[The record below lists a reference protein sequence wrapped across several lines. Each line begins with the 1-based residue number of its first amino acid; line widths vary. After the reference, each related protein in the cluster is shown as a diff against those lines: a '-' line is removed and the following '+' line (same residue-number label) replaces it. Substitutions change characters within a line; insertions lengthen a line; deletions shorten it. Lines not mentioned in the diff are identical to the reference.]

1 MILSGVGMGFLRA
14 DKETH
19 PHPVPLLEGEG
30 VVSTGGNIMNFIETF
45 RVALEAILSNKVR
58 SGLTMLGVI
67 IGVMAVILLVSIG
80 EGAQVYITKE
90 LTGLGTNL
98 LIITPGKT
106 STRGGFHPPS
116 AGTVRKLTYDDSL
129 ALRRRAWLLTDAVPL
144 VFGTGKI
151 KYRNMGRDTMVIGT
165 TPEFQRVRNLFVD
178 TGSYISQSDVDSKAK
193 VLVLGT
199 KVKEELFG
207 AENPLGKVV
216 TLSDARYRVVGVML
230 KKGTSLGMDIDDIVY
245 VPVTSGQELFDT
257 DSLFEI
263 IASTP
268 RSEDVDRTIAQ
279 IKEILIKRHAHKED
293 FTIQTQGAMLETMN
307 TILGVLTAV
316 LGGIAGISL
325 VVGGIGIMNIMLVS
339 VRERTR
345 EIGIR
350 KALGARN
357 RDIMAQFMI
366 EAITL
371 SGAGGVIG
379 ILLGVGLALLIP
391 VFVTVLPT
399 SVSAWSII
407 MAFTFSAAV
416 GVFFGVYPAR
426 RAALQDPIQAL
437 RYE

>member
-1 MILSGVGMGFLRA
+1 
-14 DKETH
+14 
-19 PHPVPLLEGEG
+19 
-30 VVSTGGNIMNFIETF
+30 MNFIETF
-45 RVALEAILSNKVR
+45 RVAFEAILSNKVR

-129 ALRRRAWLLTDAVPL
+129 ALRRRAWILTDAVPL
-144 VFGTGKI
+144 VLGTGKI
-151 KYRNMGRDTMVIGT
+151 KYQNMGRDTMVIGT
-165 TPEFQRVRNLFVD
+165 TPEFQRVRSLFVD
-178 TGSYISQSDVDSKAK
+178 TGNYVSQGDVDSKAK
-193 VLVLGT
+193 VIVLGT

-207 AENPLGKVV
+207 ADNPLGKVV
-216 TLSDARYRVVGVML
+216 TLSDARYRVIGVMR

-268 RSEDVDRTIAQ
+268 RAEDVDRAIAQ
-279 IKEILIKRHAHKED
+279 IKDILIKRHAHKED

>member
-1 MILSGVGMGFLRA
+1 
-14 DKETH
+14 
-19 PHPVPLLEGEG
+19 
-30 VVSTGGNIMNFIETF
+30 MNFLETF
-45 RVALEAILSNKVR
+45 SVAYEAILSNKVR

-80 EGAQVYITKE
+80 EGARVYITKE

-98 LIITPGKT
+98 LIIQPGKT
-106 STRGGFHPPS
+106 TASGGFHPPS
-116 AGTVRKLTYDDSL
+116 AGTVRKLTYDDAQ
-129 ALRRRAWLLTDAVPL
+129 ALKRRAWLLTDAVPIVL
-144 VFGTGKI
+144 GSGRI
-151 KYRNMGRDTMVIGT
+151 KYTNLGRDVMVIGV
-165 TPEFQRVRNLFVD
+165 TPEFQRVRNLYID
-178 TGSYISQSDVDSKAK
+178 SGSYVSQGDVDSKLK
-193 VLVLGT
+193 IVVLGT

-207 AENPLGKVV
+207 DQNPLGKVV
-216 TLSDARYRVVGVML
+216 MLSDVRYRVVGVMR
-230 KKGTSLGMDIDDIVY
+230 KKGTSLGMDVDDVVY

-257 DSLFEI
+257 DALFEI

-268 RSEDVDRTIAQ
+268 RAEDVDKAIAQ
-279 IKEILIKRHAHKED
+279 IKDILIKRHAHKED
-293 FTIQTQGAMLETMN
+293 FTIQTQGAILSTMN

-325 VVGGIGIMNIMLVS
+325 LVGGIGIMNIMLVS

-366 EAITL
+366 EAVTL
-371 SGAGGVIG
+371 SGVGGIIG
-379 ILLGVGLALLIP
+379 IIVGVGLALLIP

-399 SVSAWSII
+399 SVSIWSLA
-407 MAFTFSAAV
+407 MAFSFSAAV
-416 GVFFGVYPAR
+416 GIFFGVYPAR
-426 RAALQDPIQAL
+426 KASLQDPIQAL

>member
-1 MILSGVGMGFLRA
+1 
-14 DKETH
+14 
-19 PHPVPLLEGEG
+19 
-30 VVSTGGNIMNFIETF
+30 MNFFETF
-45 RVALEAILSNKVR
+45 RVAFEAILSNKVR

-80 EGAQVYITKE
+80 EGARVYITKE

-106 STRGGFHPPS
+106 TTSGGFHPPS

-129 ALRRRAWLLTDAVPL
+129 ALRRRAWLLTDAVPIVL
-144 VFGTGKI
+144 GTGKI
-151 KYRNMGRDTMVIGT
+151 KYRNLGRDTMVIGT

-178 TGSYISQSDVDSKAK
+178 IGSYVSQADVDAKAK
-193 VLVLGT
+193 IVVLGT
-199 KVKEELFG
+199 RVKEELFG
-207 AENPLGKVV
+207 TENALGKVV
-216 TLSDARYRVVGVML
+216 ILSDARYRVVGVMQ
-230 KKGTSLGMDIDDIVY
+230 KKGTSMGWDIDDVVFI
-245 VPVTSGQELFDT
+245 PVTSGQELFDT
-257 DSLFEI
+257 DGLFEI
-263 IASTP
+263 LASTP
-268 RSEDVDRTIAQ
+268 RAEDTDQAIAQ
-279 IKEILIKRHAHKED
+279 IKDILIRRHAHKED
-293 FTIQTQGAMLETMN
+293 FSIQTQGAMLSTMN

-325 VVGGIGIMNIMLVS
+325 LVGGIGIMNIMLVS

-350 KALGARN
+350 KAFGARN
-357 RDIMAQFMI
+357 SDIMAQFII

-379 ILLGVGLALLIP
+379 IILGVSLALIIP
-391 VFVTVLPT
+391 VFVDVLPT
-399 SVSAWSII
+399 SVSLWSIL
-407 MAFTFSAAV
+407 MAFFFSAAV

-426 RAALQDPIQAL
+426 KAALQDPIQAL

>member
-1 MILSGVGMGFLRA
+1 
-14 DKETH
+14 
-19 PHPVPLLEGEG
+19 
-30 VVSTGGNIMNFIETF
+30 MNLFETF
-45 RVALEAILSNKVR
+45 LVALEAILSNKVR

-80 EGAQVYITKE
+80 EGARAYITKE

-106 STRGGFHPPS
+106 STSGGFHPPS

-129 ALRRRAWLLTDAVPL
+129 ALGRRAWLLSDSVPI

-151 KYRNMGRDTMVIGT
+151 KFQNRGRDTSIIGT
-165 TPEFQRVRNLFVD
+165 TSEFERVRNLFVD
-178 TGSYISQSDVDSKAK
+178 TGSFVSQSDVDSKAK
-193 VLVLGT
+193 VVVLGR
-199 KVKEELFG
+199 KVKDELFG
-207 AENPLGKVV
+207 EESPLGQP
-216 TLSDARYRVVGVML
+216 LMLADARYRVIGVMQ
-230 KKGTSLGMDIDDIVY
+230 KKGTSLGWDIDDVVFI
-245 VPVTSGQELFDT
+245 PVTSGQELFDT

-263 IASTP
+263 LASTP
-268 RSEDVDRTIAQ
+268 RAEDVDRAIVQ
-279 IKEILIKRHAHKED
+279 VKDILIRRHAHKED
-293 FTIQTQGAMLETMN
+293 FTIQTQGAILSTMN

-325 VVGGIGIMNIMLVS
+325 LVGGIGIMNIMLVS

-357 RDIMAQFMI
+357 SDIMAQFLV

-371 SGAGGVIG
+371 SGVGGVIG
-379 ILLGVGLALLIP
+379 IFIGVGLSLVIP

-399 SVSAWSII
+399 SVSAWSVI
-407 MAFTFSAAV
+407 MAFTFSVAV
-416 GVFFGVYPAR
+416 GVFFGVFPAR
-426 RAALQDPIQAL
+426 KAALQDPIQAL

>member
-1 MILSGVGMGFLRA
+1 
-14 DKETH
+14 
-19 PHPVPLLEGEG
+19 
-30 VVSTGGNIMNFIETF
+30 MNLFETF
-45 RVALEAILSNKVR
+45 RVAFEAIQSNKVR

-80 EGAQVYITKE
+80 EGARIYITKE

-106 STRGGFHPPS
+106 STSGGFHPPS
-116 AGTVRKLTYDDSL
+116 AGTVRKLTYDDAL
-129 ALRRRAWLLTDAVPL
+129 ALKRRAWLLSDAVPI
-144 VFGTGKI
+144 VFGTGRV
-151 KYRNMGRDTMVIGT
+151 KYLNHARDTTIIGT
-165 TPEFQRVRNLFVD
+165 TPEFERVRNLYVD
-178 TGSYISQSDVDSKAK
+178 SGSFITEQDVDSKAK
-193 VLVLGT
+193 VVVLGRT
-199 KVKEELFG
+199 VKDELFG
-207 AENPLGKVV
+207 LENPLGKVV
-216 TLSDARYRVVGVML
+216 MLSDARYRVVGVMR
-230 KKGTSLGMDIDDIVY
+230 KKGTSLGWDIDDVVFI
-245 VPVTSGQELFDT
+245 PTTSGQELFDT
-257 DSLFEI
+257 DGLFEI

-268 RSEDVDRTIAQ
+268 RTEDTERAIAQ
-279 IKEILIKRHAHKED
+279 VKDILIRRHAHKED
-293 FTIQTQGAMLETMN
+293 FTIVTQGAMLSTMN
-307 TILGVLTAV
+307 TILNVLTAV

-325 VVGGIGIMNIMLVS
+325 LVGGIGIMNIMLVS

-379 ILLGVGLALLIP
+379 ILAGVGLALLIP
-391 VFVTVLPT
+391 VFVDVLPT

-407 MAFTFSAAV
+407 MAFSFSAAV

-426 RAALQDPIQAL
+426 KAALQDPIQAL

>member
-1 MILSGVGMGFLRA
+1 
-14 DKETH
+14 
-19 PHPVPLLEGEG
+19 
-30 VVSTGGNIMNFIETF
+30 MNFLETF
-45 RVALEAILSNKVR
+45 RVAIEAILSNKVR

-80 EGAQVYITKE
+80 EGARIYITKE

-106 STRGGFHPPS
+106 STSGGFHPPS

-129 ALRRRAWLLTDAVPL
+129 TLRRRAWLLSDAVPI
-144 VFGTGKI
+144 VFGTGRI
-151 KYRNMGRDTMVIGT
+151 KYQNKGRDTTIIGT
-165 TPEFQRVRNLFVD
+165 TPEFERVRNLFVD
-178 TGSYISQSDVDSKAK
+178 TGAFVSQEDVDSKFK
-193 VLVLGT
+193 VVVLGRT
-199 KVKEELFG
+199 VKDELFG
-207 AENPLGKVV
+207 RENPLGKLVM
-216 TLSDARYRVVGVML
+216 LSDARYRVVGVMR
-230 KKGTSLGMDIDDIVY
+230 KKGTSLGWDIDDVVFI
-245 VPVTSGQELFDT
+245 PVTSGQELFDT
-257 DSLFEI
+257 DGLFEI
-263 IASTP
+263 LASTP
-268 RSEDVDRTIAQ
+268 RSEDVDRAITQ
-279 IKEILIKRHAHKED
+279 IKDILIKRHAHRED
-293 FTIQTQGAMLETMN
+293 FTIQTQGAILSTMN

-325 VVGGIGIMNIMLVS
+325 LVGGIGIMNIMLVS

-350 KALGARN
+350 KALGATN

-366 EAITL
+366 EAIAL
-371 SGAGGVIG
+371 SGVGGVIG
-379 ILLGVGLALLIP
+379 IIVGVGLALLIP
-391 VFVTVLPT
+391 IFVDALPT

-426 RAALQDPIQAL
+426 KAALQDPIQAL

>member
-1 MILSGVGMGFLRA
+1 MN
-14 DKETH
+14 
-19 PHPVPLLEGEG
+19 LL
-30 VVSTGGNIMNFIETF
+30 ETF
-45 RVALEAILSNKVR
+45 RVAFEAIMSNKVR

-151 KYRNMGRDTMVIGT
+151 KYQNMGRDTMVIGT

-178 TGSYISQSDVDSKAK
+178 TGSYISQGDVDSKSK
-193 VLVLGT
+193 VIILGS

-207 AENPLGKVV
+207 TDNALGKLV
-216 TLSDARYRVVGVML
+216 TLSDARYRVIGVMQ

-268 RSEDVDRTIAQ
+268 RSEDVDRAIDQ
-279 IKEILIKRHAHKED
+279 IKDILIKRHAHKED

-307 TILGVLTAV
+307 TILSVLTAV

-325 VVGGIGIMNIMLVS
+325 IVGGIGIMNIMLVS

-357 RDIMAQFMI
+357 KDIMAQFMI

-371 SGAGGVIG
+371 SGAGGIIG

-391 VFVTVLPT
+391 LFVTVLPT

-407 MAFTFSAAV
+407 MAFSFSAVV

-426 RAALQDPIQAL
+426 KAALQDPIQAL
-437 RYE
+437 RFE

>member
-1 MILSGVGMGFLRA
+1 
-14 DKETH
+14 
-19 PHPVPLLEGEG
+19 
-30 VVSTGGNIMNFIETF
+30 MNFVETF
-45 RVALEAILSNKVR
+45 SVAFEAILSNKVR

-80 EGAQVYITKE
+80 QGAQVYITKE

-129 ALRRRAWLLTDAVPL
+129 ALSRRAWLLTDAVPI

-151 KYRNMGRDTMVIGT
+151 KYQNLGRDTMVIGT
-165 TPEFQRVRNLFVD
+165 TPEFQSIRNLFVD
-178 TGSYISQSDVDSKAK
+178 TGNFVTQGDVDSKYK
-193 VLVLGT
+193 IVVLGT
-199 KVKEELFG
+199 RVKEELFG
-207 AENPLGKVV
+207 QENALGKVV
-216 TLSDARYRVVGVML
+216 TLSDARYRVVGVMR
-230 KKGTSLGMDIDDIVY
+230 KRGTSLGMDLDDVVFI
-245 VPVTSGQELFDT
+245 PVTSGQELFDT
-257 DSLFEI
+257 DGLFEI

-268 RSEDVDRTIAQ
+268 RAEDVDRAISQ
-279 IKEILIKRHAHKED
+279 IKDVLIKRHAHKED
-293 FTIQTQGAMLETMN
+293 FTIQTQGAMLSTMN

-325 VVGGIGIMNIMLVS
+325 LVGGIGIMNIMLVS

-350 KALGARN
+350 KAVGARK

-366 EAITL
+366 EAMTL
-371 SGAGGVIG
+371 SGAGGIIG
-379 ILLGVGLALLIP
+379 IITGVGLALVIP
-391 VFVTVLPT
+391 VFVEVLPT
-399 SVSAWSII
+399 SVSLWSVL
-407 MAFTFSAAV
+407 MAFSFSAAV
-416 GVFFGVYPAR
+416 GIFFGVYPAR
-426 RAALQDPIQAL
+426 KAALQDPIQAL

>member
-1 MILSGVGMGFLRA
+1 
-14 DKETH
+14 
-19 PHPVPLLEGEG
+19 
-30 VVSTGGNIMNFIETF
+30 MNFIETF
-45 RVALEAILSNKVR
+45 RVAFEAILSNKVR

-80 EGAQVYITKE
+80 EGAQVYITRE
-90 LTGLGTNL
+90 LTGMGTNL

-116 AGTVRKLTYDDSL
+116 AGTVRKLTYDDAQ
-129 ALRRRAWLLTDAVPL
+129 ALKRRAWLLTDAVPM

-151 KYRNMGRDTMVIGT
+151 KYRNMGRDTMIIGT
-165 TPEFQRVRNLFVD
+165 TPEFQSIRNLYVD
-178 TGSYISQSDVDSKAK
+178 TGSYVTQADVDSKAK
-193 VLVLGT
+193 IIVLGT
-199 KVKEELFG
+199 KVKEELLG
-207 AENPLGKVV
+207 AENP
-216 TLSDARYRVVGVML
+216 VGVMR
-230 KKGTSLGMDIDDIVY
+230 KRGMSLGMDLDDIVFI
-245 VPVTSGQELFDT
+245 PVTSGQELFDT
-257 DSLFEI
+257 DALFEI

-268 RSEDVDRTIAQ
+268 RSEDVDRAITQ
-279 IKEILIKRHAHKED
+279 IRDILIKRHAHKED
-293 FTIQTQGAMLETMN
+293 FTIQTQGALLETMN
-307 TILGVLTAV
+307 TILNVLTAV

-391 VFVTVLPT
+391 MFVTVLPT

-407 MAFTFSAAV
+407 MAFTFSGAV